1 MDLGPVAGCLRPF
14 PSEYGADLPAAGGR
28 GDKRPGDRPHAA
40 MVASRPGEADKMPT
54 AVTSFKASVRVSIW
68 LGLPARPTL
77 MGWLG

>member
-1 MDLGPVAGCLRPF
+1 MDLGPVA
-14 PSEYGADLPAAGGR
+14 
-28 GDKRPGDRPHAA
+28 GDRPHAA

-54 AVTSFKASVRVSIW
+54 AVRSFKASIRMSLW